1 MFVKFTLDRD
11 EKLKVAILVDI
22 DGTLAGLYEKGVR
35 ELRSTAIPALKLL
48 SDHAPVFLWSAAGNV
63 NGEGLL
69 QEYPELRK
77 FISGCYSKDDFPVD
91 LVERPYCIDDDVNH
105 ENIYGCRHVIL
116 EGSYNGGKDSG
127 DLMEAAKVIV
137 ADIKRRLIGAQMDN
151 AESK

>member
-1 MFVKFTLDRD
+1 MFVKFNLYRD
-11 EKLKVAILVDI
+11 EKMKAAILVDI

-35 ELRSTAIPALKLL
+35 ELRSTAVPALKLL
-48 SDHAPVFLWSAAGNV
+48 SEHAPVFLWSAAGNV
-63 NGEGLL
+63 NCEGLL

-105 ENIYGCRHVIL
+105 ENIYGCRYVIL
-116 EGSYNGGKDSG
+116 KDSYNGGKDSG

-137 ADIKRRLIGAQMDN
+137 ADIKKRELDG
-151 AESK
+151 K